1 MTRYELFQANKS
13 LIEALVDNIID
24 IKDVKY
30 LPLVAEYKEMKAKHH
45 KVGYI
50 VYHLSEKYQMS
61 ERGIYKLID
70 RMTKRVKL

>member
-1 MTRYELFQANKS
+1 MTRYELFQAHKS

>member
-1 MTRYELFQANKS
+1 MTRYELIQLNKS
-13 LIEALVDNIID
+13 LLETMVENSID

-30 LPLVAEYKEMKAKHH
+30 LDLVSEFKDMKAKHH

-70 RMTKRVKL
+70 RMTKRVKQ

>member
-1 MTRYELFQANKS
+1 MTRYELIQLNKS
-13 LIEALVDNIID
+13 LLETMVENSID

-30 LPLVAEYKEMKAKHH
+30 LDLVAEFKDMKAKHH

-70 RMTKRVKL
+70 RMTKRVKQ

>member
-1 MTRYELFQANKS
+1 MTRYELFQLNKS
-13 LIEALVDNIID
+13 LMEALVENGID
-24 IKDVKY
+24 PKDVKY
-30 LPLVAEYKEMKAKHH
+30 LDLMAEYKDIKAKHH